1 MEKEKKKKIINVR
14 ALFNNTKFLLL
25 LSFLLSCIF
34 WVAFASSSGEES
46 TVSVTEVPV
55 TIELPEQAVAD
66 GLKVYRGGE
75 QKVTVQIKGNRLTA
89 GSISK
94 NDIQVVAQNTSAITV
109 ADTYAI
115 SLSAKKNKLGDQ

>member
-55 TIELPEQAVAD
+55 TIELPEQAVAC
-66 GLKVYRGGE
+66 LLY
-75 QKVTVQIKGNRLTA
+75 
-89 GSISK
+89 
-94 NDIQVVAQNTSAITV
+94 TSPSPR
-109 ADTYAI
+109 D
-115 SLSAKKNKLGDQ
+115 S